1 MLYGLEETEK
11 VTEMALDFSRRT
23 GEAKELIKIKEAGT
37 NLLTCDAPCV
47 ILAWSPD
54 DALNPVADPALA
66 LTIVEMQL
74 NKAGLGTCWGG
85 YLGQIARADRE
96 LSAYLGIP
104 EGANLRCALMVGY
117 AKGESYPNQPP
128 RPRANILWKE

>member
-1 MLYGLEETEK
+1 MRL
-11 VTEMALDFSRRT
+11 
-23 GEAKELIKIKEAGT
+23 
-37 NLLTCDAPCV
+37 
-47 ILAWSPD
+47 
-54 DALNPVADPALA
+54 VADDEVPLRGPEFLLHFRAAGELVQPRDA
-66 LTIVEMQL
+66 QVGFLKGIAGDGGGQAVVGKDLKAQVEL
-74 NKAGLGTCWGG
+74 LVE
-85 YLGQIARADRE
+85 LVLPLFGQIARADRE